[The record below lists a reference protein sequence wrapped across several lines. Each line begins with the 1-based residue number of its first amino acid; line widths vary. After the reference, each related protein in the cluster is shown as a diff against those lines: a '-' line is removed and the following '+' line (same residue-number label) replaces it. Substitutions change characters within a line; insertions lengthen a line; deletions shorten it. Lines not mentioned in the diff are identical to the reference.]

1 MTQTPPR
8 MKAAV
13 NTKYGPPEVVSL
25 REVATPEPG
34 AGEVLVKV
42 HATTV
47 NRTDCGMRTP
57 YPFFARLFTGL
68 FKPKATIL
76 GMDYAGTVARVGAGV
91 EKFKPGDRVFGLTG
105 VFTYGAHAEYFAA
118 PEDGAIALIPE
129 GVSFAEAAPLEG
141 AYYANGGLKGFGV
154 KPGEAILIYG
164 ATGAIGSAAVQLAKA
179 AGARVT
185 AVCPGAHVELVKSL
199 GADRVIDFETQDFT
213 KIGEMFDYVYDA
225 VGKVSYFQCRPLIK
239 PGGIYSATDF
249 GAWGHVLL
257 LAMWSSITKSR
268 RVIFPTPTLEGL
280 VAFMPEVKA
289 LMETGG
295 WHAVIDRR
303 YPFEDIV
310 EAYARVETG
319 QKIGNVVLDVAA

>member
-1 MTQTPPR
+1 

-13 NTKYGPPEVVSL
+13 NTRYGPPEVVAL
-25 REVATPEPG
+25 QEIATPEPG

-57 YPFFARLFTGL
+57 YPFFARAFTGF
-68 FKPKATIL
+68 FKPKTTIL
-76 GMDYAGTVARVGAGV
+76 GMDYAGTVSCVGAGV
-91 EKFKPGDRVFGLTG
+91 ETFKAGERVFGLTG
-105 VFTYGAHAEYFAA
+105 VFAFGAHAEYLRA
-118 PEDGAIALIPE
+118 PADGAIALMPQ

-141 AYYANGGLKGFGV
+141 AFYASGSLKAFGI
-154 KPGEAILIYG
+154 KSGEAILIYG

-179 AGARVT
+179 AGAWVT
-185 AVCPGAHVELVKSL
+185 AVCPGAHVALVKSL
-199 GADRVIDFETQDFT
+199 GADRVINLDADDFT
-213 KIGEMFDYVYDA
+213 KCGEIFDYVYDA
-225 VGKVSYFQCRPLIK
+225 VGKVSYFQCRPLLR
-239 PGGIYSATDF
+239 PGGTYSATDF

-268 RVIFPTPTLEGL
+268 RVIFPTPTVAGL
-280 VAFMPEVKA
+280 VAFMPEIKA
-289 LMETGG
+289 LMEKGG

-303 YPFEDIV
+303 YPFKDIV

-319 QKIGNVVLDVAA
+319 QKIGNVVIDVVADD